1 MSFSSFQASPHNF
14 HTLTIPFPP
23 SLRFPHYQTDVHLAL
38 DDARVLSITAQRHPN
53 PTSTSSSSSSNSNDP
68 PHQQIVHINRKYIL
82 PKFANPKDM
91 RADLIDGVLY
101 IQVFKMGEWLAS
113 VKRRRMG

>member
-1 MSFSSFQASPHNF
+1 M
-14 HTLTIPFPP
+14 TLTPP
-23 SLRFPHYQTDVHLAL
+23 SPLPYLPPLFQPQTDVHLAL
-38 DDARVLSITAQRHPN
+38 DDSRILSITAQRHPI
-53 PTSTSSSSSSNSNDP
+53 PSGTSNSSSDHTP
-68 PHQQIVHINRKYIL
+68 PIVQINRKYIL

-113 VKRRRMG
+113 VKRASVKRRRMG